1 MYVIKSQSMAT
12 YLMSKGFRLI
22 KLQQDR
28 NNPNRNVYL
37 FKDSLELRKAITEYT
52 NNRKKGM
59 VENE

>member
-12 YLMSKGFRLI
+12 FLMTKGFRLI

-37 FKDSLELRKAITEYT
+37 FKDGEELRKAITEYT
-52 NNRKKGM
+52 VNKNKA
-59 VENE
+59 

>member
-37 FKDSLELRKAITEYT
+37 FKDSSELRKSITEYT

>member
-1 MYVIKSQSMAT
+1 MYVIKAQSMAT

-52 NNRKKGM
+52 NKKKKGM

>member
-12 YLMSKGFRLI
+12 YLMSKGFRLV

-37 FKDSLELRKAITEYT
+37 FKNSLELRKAITEYT
-52 NNRKKGM
+52 NNKNKSS
-59 VENE
+59 VV

>member
-12 YLMSKGFRLI
+12 YVMSKGFRLI

-37 FKDSLELRKAITEYT
+37 FKDSSELRKAITEYT

>member
-1 MYVIKSQSMAT
+1 MYVIKSQKMAT

-37 FKDSLELRKAITEYT
+37 FKDSSELRKAITEYT

>member
-37 FKDSLELRKAITEYT
+37 FKDSLELRKVITEYT

>member
-12 YLMSKGFRLI
+12 YLMGKGFRLI

-37 FKDSLELRKAITEYT
+37 FKDSLELRKSITEYT
-52 NNRKKGM
+52 NNKKKSSI
-59 VENE
+59 V